1 MTALLSGNARACS
14 RPGIHKKREHLFY
27 RCSLF
32 LLSTIPFCAF
42 RKRVP
47 YVPRPWG
54 MEHKKAFCPPGGS
67 PAPAGLMQERHDLSP
82 GAGVAHG
89 ESAVGLTGGD
99 ALVGRPAP
107 APRPGRAKVSI
118 AAVSVQNLRKSR
130 LVLLRRDQGCV
141 SLKMFYWSAGGG
153 FVSLRRWSPFC
164 LSRWCSRIQA
174 TVSAAAMVKAAT
186 PTST

>member
-1 MTALLSGNARACS
+1 MTALLSGNARARS
-14 RPGIHKKREHLFY
+14 RPGIHKKREHLFH

-118 AAVSVQNLRKSR
+118 AAVSVQNLRKKSFGPPAEGPR
-130 LVLLRRDQGCV
+130 VCVLENV
-141 SLKMFYWSAGGG
+141 YWSAGGG